1 MLYYSKSYKFCED
14 ISILKGLS
22 NNEMLRFSEMEAEI
36 EKENVIIALEQGKT
50 LVSLLHDDTCEKLAF
65 P

>member
-1 MLYYSKSYKFCED
+1 
-14 ISILKGLS
+14 
-22 NNEMLRFSEMEAEI
+22 MLRFSEMEAEI
-36 EKENVIIALEQGKT
+36 EKENVIIALEQGKA